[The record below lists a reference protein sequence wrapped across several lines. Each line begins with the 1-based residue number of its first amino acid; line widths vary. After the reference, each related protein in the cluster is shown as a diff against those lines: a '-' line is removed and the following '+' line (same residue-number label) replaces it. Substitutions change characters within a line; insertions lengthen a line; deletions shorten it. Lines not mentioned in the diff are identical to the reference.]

1 MKRTALLL
9 AFVLLSLAVLMVGA
23 CKKEQEKAVV
33 VIGLQGPITGAWA
46 YEGQMA
52 KQSVETAAKLI
63 NQAGGILDGRQI
75 QIEVVDD
82 AGEPKTGAMAAT
94 KITGMEK
101 VVASI
106 STYGSSICEPA
117 AAIYEKFEMVNVG
130 YGVTAVTLTEKGRK
144 YFFRTCGRDDSQ
156 GIYFAEYV
164 PQKFAARRIAIMHD
178 NTAFGKGLAENTRDA
193 LQPQI
198 DSGAVELVYYDA
210 ITPGE
215 KDFKVPLTKLRET
228 VPDVWYFTGY
238 YAEAAL
244 LVTQARE
251 IGITCPFVGGNA
263 AINDEFVK
271 IAGIEAAEGCY
282 MTNEP
287 MPTDLDTAEAQEFLA
302 AYEEQYGEIP
312 SSPWPIY
319 AADALNALAYAIDKS
334 GSTDS
339 KALAD
344 YMRDKVDGAPGIT
357 GPISFDEKGDRVG
370 VPYLLYVVD
379 ASGAIVA
386 SQ

>member
-1 MKRTALLL
+1 MKRTGLLF

-23 CKKEQEKAVV
+23 CKKEQEKEAV

-52 KQSVETAAKLI
+52 KQSVETAAMLI
-63 NQAGGILDGRQI
+63 NKKGGILDGRQI
-75 QIEVVDD
+75 EIEVVDD

-215 KDFKVPLTKLRET
+215 KDFKVPLTKLREAG
-228 VPDVWYFTGY
+228 PDVWYFTGY

-251 IGITCPFVGGNA
+251 IGVTCPFVGGNA

-287 MPTDLDTAEAQEFLA
+287 MPTDLDTAEAKEFLD

-339 KALAD
+339 KVLAD
-344 YMRDKVDGAPGIT
+344 YLRDKVDGAPGIT
-357 GPISFDEKGDRVG
+357 GPITFDEKGDRVG

-379 ASGAIVA
+379 ANGAIVA

>member
-1 MKRTALLL
+1 LKRTALLL

-75 QIEVVDD
+75 EIEVVDD

-287 MPTDLDTAEAQEFLA
+287 MPTDLDTAEAREFLA

-339 KALAD
+339 KVLAD